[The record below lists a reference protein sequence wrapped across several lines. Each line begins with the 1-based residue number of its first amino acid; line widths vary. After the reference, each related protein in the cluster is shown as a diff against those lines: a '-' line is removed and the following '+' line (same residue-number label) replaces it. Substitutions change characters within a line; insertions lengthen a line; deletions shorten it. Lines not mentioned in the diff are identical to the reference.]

1 MSASQE
7 GHALTIGGEQPVR
20 LSFPDPKTEERIR
33 AGLKTGK
40 ATSVRIAP
48 AARSDVEGHLLD
60 SQTLLLNLLLEG
72 DDTEGHAINVHF
84 PTAADADKFRRN
96 VLAAGILAGTIVLG
110 SAGAIAITSNMSS
123 APDLSAPVTN
133 SSQYMAPAQ
142 AGSDIATGINPATGQ
157 PWNTGFQERSD
168 GVVTGTGA
176 GAAAAGEAAEDE
188 AGPALQRPEGR
199 GPLETV
205 E

>member
-1 MSASQE
+1 MSASRE

-48 AARSDVEGHLLD
+48 ASRSDVEGHLLD
-60 SQTLLLNLLLEG
+60 SQSVLLNLLLEG

-84 PTAADADKFRRN
+84 PTAADADRFRRN
-96 VLAAGILAGTIVLG
+96 MLAAGILAGTIVIG
-110 SAGAIAITSNMSS
+110 SAGAIAINSSMSS
-123 APDLSAPVTN
+123 APDMSAPVTN
-133 SSQYMAPAQ
+133 ASQYMAPAQ
-142 AGSDIATGINPATGQ
+142 EGFDVVTGINPATGQ

-168 GVVTGTGA
+168 GVVSGAGA
-176 GAAAAGEAAEDE
+176 GAAATGEAADAAAPVLE
-188 AGPALQRPEGR
+188 RPEGR
-199 GPLETV
+199 GPLETA

>member
-40 ATSVRIAP
+40 PTSVRIAP

-60 SQTLLLNLLLEG
+60 SQTLLLNVLLEG

-96 VLAAGILAGTIVLG
+96 MLAAGILAGTIVLG

-133 SSQYMAPAQ
+133 ASQYMAPAQ
-142 AGSDIATGINPATGQ
+142 AGSDVVTGINPATGQ

-168 GVVTGTGA
+168 GVVTGAGA
-176 GAAAAGEAAEDE
+176 GAATGEAAEDE
-188 AGPALQRPEGR
+188 GAPALQRPEGR
-199 GPLETV
+199 GPLESV